1 MKKRGPKPRPV
12 YVDGVY
18 FPSIIAARLELKA
31 MTGKRQQEFS
41 QALKDGT
48 PYYGRTLSYSPPGMK
63 EVKRK
68 MFIRERGAALLRG
81 LVTHRL

>member
-1 MKKRGPKPRPV
+1 M
-12 YVDGVY
+12 DGVY

-41 QALKDGT
+41 QALKDGSL
-48 PYYGRTLSYSPPGMK
+48 YYGRTLSYSPPGTK
-63 EVKRK
+63 EVKRT

-81 LVTHRL
+81 HETHRLGHYVDSRW